1 MCHHHPNHREGGFGD
16 KELSLLALID
26 KAKVPD
32 VQALSKLKIILSSAN
47 REMMAAFLAA
57 NGVGIL
63 VKMIRART
71 SRVSVS
77 ELMSEFVDELSR

>member
-1 MCHHHPNHREGGFGD
+1 M
-16 KELSLLALID
+16 SLLAVID

-32 VQALSKLKIILSSAN
+32 VQALSKLKTILSSAN

-71 SRVSVS
+71 SRVS
-77 ELMSEFVDELSR
+77 E

>member
-1 MCHHHPNHREGGFGD
+1 MSLPPNVNTYRTTLTLHAHRQGGFGD
-16 KELSLLALID
+16 KELSLLAVID

-32 VQALSKLKIILSSAN
+32 VQALSKLKTILSSAN

-71 SRVSVS
+71 SRVS
-77 ELMSEFVDELSR
+77 E